1 MTIETRALTLI
12 RTKLQRP
19 RLPGDLVRR
28 PRLTEQMQRA
38 HHRKLT
44 LISAMAGTGKTPLSS
59 GRLMAVFACLS
70 ILLLVGP
77 LTAIHANGAPVALT
91 GEQQT
96 EPPPPLHPE
105 QVRFGHITTED
116 GLSEGRVWG
125 IDQDHRGFLWFTTY
139 DGINRYDGHKF
150 RVYKYDPQNSN
161 SPSSTLYRRVLEDS
175 KGTLWFGSLGQGLS
189 RFDPET
195 EQWTNFRHDPQDP
208 DSLSGDAIW
217 AIAEDQRGDLWIGTE
232 ANGLNRSD
240 HETGQFTH
248 YQPEPGA

>member
-1 MTIETRALTLI
+1 MSNCPRALSSTAWI
-12 RTKLQRP
+12 KGRTRGRLLAVLASPSILVLAGPQTAIP
-19 RLPGDLVRR
+19 AHSGPARLPAVQ
-28 PRLTEQMQRA
+28 P
-38 HHRKLT
+38 
-44 LISAMAGTGKTPLSS
+44 AGQPTPL
-59 GRLMAVFACLS
+59 
-70 ILLLVGP
+70 
-77 LTAIHANGAPVALT
+77 APD
-91 GEQQT
+91 
-96 EPPPPLHPE
+96 
-105 QVRFGHITTED
+105 QVRFDHISTEA

-125 IDQDHRGFLWFTTY
+125 ITQDRRGFLWFTTY
-139 DGINRYDGHKF
+139 DGTNRYDGYEFK
-150 RVYKYDPQNSN
+150 VYRYDPGNPN
-161 SPSSTLYRRVLEDS
+161 SPGSTLYRRVLEDS
-175 KGTLWFGSLGQGLS
+175 RGMLWFGSVGQGLS